1 MLSNKLFDSLASI
14 VSELDAIVVS
24 EKISDYD
31 QLTRLKKLISSLKSS
46 TTTDL
51 SEEQV
56 KNLLQDVSAALED
69 LESSTI
75 HKINLLSFLDDLS
88 PKS

>member
-14 VSELDAIVVS
+14 ISELDDIVVS
-24 EKISDYD
+24 EQISD
-31 QLTRLKKLISSLKSS
+31 LKELERLKLLLQSLKS
-46 TTTDL
+46 TNADL
-51 SEEQV
+51 SEDHV
-56 KNLLQDVSAALED
+56 KLLLQDVSAALED
-69 LESSTI
+69 LESSTK

>member
-14 VSELDAIVVS
+14 ISELESIVVS

-31 QLTRLKKLISSLKSS
+31 ELTRLKKLINNLKAS

-56 KNLLQDVSAALED
+56 KNLLRDVSVALED
-69 LESSTI
+69 LESSTR
-75 HKINLLSFLDDLS
+75 HKMSLLSFLDDIS

>member
-14 VSELDAIVVS
+14 ISELDDIVVS
-24 EKISDYD
+24 EQISD
-31 QLTRLKKLISSLKSS
+31 LKELERLKLLLQSLKS
-46 TTTDL
+46 TNADL
-51 SEEQV
+51 SEDHV
-56 KNLLQDVSAALED
+56 KLLLQDVSTALED
-69 LESSTI
+69 LESSTK

>member
-14 VSELDAIVVS
+14 ISELDNIVLS
-24 EKISDYD
+24 EQISDSKE
-31 QLTRLKKLISSLKSS
+31 LERLKLLLQSLES
-46 TTTDL
+46 TNADL
-51 SEEQV
+51 SEDHV
-56 KNLLQDVSAALED
+56 KLLLQDVSAALED
-69 LESSTI
+69 LESSTK

>member
-14 VSELDAIVVS
+14 ISELDDIVAS
-24 EKISDYD
+24 EQISD
-31 QLTRLKKLISSLKSS
+31 LKELERLKLLLQSLKS
-46 TTTDL
+46 TNADL
-51 SEEQV
+51 SEDHV
-56 KNLLQDVSAALED
+56 KILLQDVSAALED
-69 LESSTI
+69 LESSTK

>member
-14 VSELDAIVVS
+14 ISELDDIVVS
-24 EKISDYD
+24 EQISD
-31 QLTRLKKLISSLKSS
+31 LKELERLKLLLQSLKS
-46 TTTDL
+46 TNADL
-51 SEEQV
+51 SEDHV
-56 KNLLQDVSAALED
+56 KLLLQDLSAALED
-69 LESSTI
+69 LESSTK

>member
-14 VSELDAIVVS
+14 ISELDRIVVS
-24 EKISDYD
+24 ENISDLD
-31 QLTRLKKLISSLKSS
+31 QLNRLKELLQCLKSTS
-46 TTTDL
+46 AGL

-56 KNLLQDVSAALED
+56 KNLLQDVSVALKD
-69 LESSTI
+69 LESLTS
-75 HKINLLSFLDDLS
+75 HKINLLSFLDDIT

>member
-1 MLSNKLFDSLASI
+1 MLSNKLFDNLASI
-14 VSELDAIVVS
+14 ISELDSIVVS
-24 EKISDYD
+24 EKIYDDD
-31 QLTRLKKLISSLKSS
+31 QLTRLKKLINNLKAS

-56 KNLLQDVSAALED
+56 KNLLRDVSVAIED

-75 HKINLLSFLDDLS
+75 HKINLLSFLDDIS

>member
-14 VSELDAIVVS
+14 ISELDNIVVS
-24 EKISDYD
+24 EQFSDL
-31 QLTRLKKLISSLKSS
+31 QELERLKLLLQSLKSMNA
-46 TTTDL
+46 DL
-51 SEEQV
+51 SEDHV
-56 KNLLQDVSAALED
+56 KIMLQDVSAALED
-69 LESSTI
+69 LESSTK

>member
-14 VSELDAIVVS
+14 ISELDDIVVS
-24 EKISDYD
+24 EQISD
-31 QLTRLKKLISSLKSS
+31 LKELERLKLLLQSLKSMNA
-46 TTTDL
+46 DL
-51 SEEQV
+51 SEDHV
-56 KNLLQDVSAALED
+56 KIMLQDVSAALED
-69 LESSTI
+69 LESSTK

>member
-14 VSELDAIVVS
+14 ISELEDIVVS
-24 EKISDYD
+24 EQISD
-31 QLTRLKKLISSLKSS
+31 LKELERLKLLLQSLKSMNA
-46 TTTDL
+46 DL
-51 SEEQV
+51 SEDHV
-56 KNLLQDVSAALED
+56 KIMLQDVSAALED
-69 LESSTI
+69 LESSTK

>member
-14 VSELDAIVVS
+14 ISELDDIVVS
-24 EKISDYD
+24 EQISD
-31 QLTRLKKLISSLKSS
+31 LKELERLKLLLQSLES
-46 TTTDL
+46 TNADL
-51 SEEQV
+51 SEDHV
-56 KNLLQDVSAALED
+56 KLLLQDVSAALED
-69 LESSTI
+69 LESSTK

>member
-14 VSELDAIVVS
+14 ISELDDIVVS
-24 EKISDYD
+24 EQISD
-31 QLTRLKKLISSLKSS
+31 LKELERLKLLLQSLKS
-46 TTTDL
+46 TNADL
-51 SEEQV
+51 SEDHV
-56 KNLLQDVSAALED
+56 KILLQDVSAALAD
-69 LESSTI
+69 LESSTK